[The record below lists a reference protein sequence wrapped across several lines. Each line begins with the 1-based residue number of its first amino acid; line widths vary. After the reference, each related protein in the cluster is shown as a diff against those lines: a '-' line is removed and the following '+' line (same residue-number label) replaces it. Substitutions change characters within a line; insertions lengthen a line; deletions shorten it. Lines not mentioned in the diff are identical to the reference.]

1 MKNILI
7 GLVALIVL
15 GGLGFYVTKNKDTNN
30 YANNPANNQN
40 TSEEV
45 VATSTEQVTGV
56 DVGEKSYSLVEVAT
70 HNSKE
75 SCWAAVNGK
84 VYDLT
89 SWISKHPG
97 GESAILSICGKDG
110 TDKFVGKHEG
120 DEKPEAKLATFY
132 IGLLTQ

>member
-7 GLVALIVL
+7 GLVVLVVL
-15 GGLGFYVTKNKDTNN
+15 GGFGFYVVKNKDTNN
-30 YANNPANNQN
+30 YANNSTSNQN

-45 VATSTEQVTGV
+45 VATSTGQEAGVT
-56 DVGEKSYSLVEVAT
+56 VGEKSYSLAEVIT

-75 SCWAAVNGK
+75 SCWSTVSGK

-97 GESAILSICGKDG
+97 GEGAIFSICGKDG
-110 TDKFVGKHEG
+110 TDNFLGKHGG

-132 IGLLTQ
+132 IGLLKQ